1 MQEILKKLR
10 KYEIRIRKVINT
22 QMQGDFHSLFKG
34 SGLEFSDV
42 RDYLYGDDIRR
53 IDWNAS
59 AKGQGTFVKEFQ
71 EEKEQTVFFV
81 VDVSASQELGSKLSK
96 LHIAKEICGV
106 LAISAAKEK
115 NDIGLICFSDQ
126 KERYMKPQKGE
137 KYAYEMILN
146 LFALEPQSTKTDISK
161 MILYTLQTIQRK
173 SVIIM
178 LSDFIDEDYS
188 HHLKALS
195 RKHDLVMIHLYDE
208 QEISL
213 PRLGIIP
220 VFDKE
225 TQKTLWVNTSSKAFR
240 QMQRQRFETIT
251 QTLKEVALKSNANY
265 LAVHTEEDFV
275 PQLVELFRKR
285 NKQRLKK

>member
-10 KYEIRIRKVINT
+10 KYEIRIRKVIDT
-22 QMQGDFHSLFKG
+22 QRQGDFHSIFKG

-81 VDVSASQELGSKLSK
+81 IDVSASQELGGKQSKLR
-96 LHIAKEICGV
+96 IAQEICGV

-115 NDIGLICFSDQ
+115 NDIGLICFSEQ
-126 KERYMKPQKGE
+126 KERYMKPKKGE

-146 LFALEPQSTKTDISK
+146 LFTLQAQSAKTDISK
-161 MILYTLQTIQRK
+161 MILYTLQTIKRK
-173 SVIIM
+173 SVIIL
-178 LSDFIDEDYS
+178 LSDFIDENYS
-188 HHLKALS
+188 QHLKALS
-195 RKHDLVMIHLYDE
+195 KKHDLVMIHLYDE
-208 QEISL
+208 KEISL
-213 PRLGIIP
+213 PRLGIVP
-220 VFDKE
+220 VYDKE
-225 TQKTLWVNTSSKAFR
+225 SKKTFWINTSSKTFR
-240 QMQRQRFETIT
+240 KMQQARFSSTT
-251 QTLKEVALKSNANY
+251 DNLKEVALRSNANY
-265 LAVHTEEDFV
+265 LAINTEEDFV
-275 PQLVELFRKR
+275 PQLIELFRKR

>member
-81 VDVSASQELGSKLSK
+81 IDVSASQELGCGQSKLRV
-96 LHIAKEICGV
+96 AQEICGV

-126 KERYMKPQKGE
+126 KERYMKPKKGE
-137 KYAYEMILN
+137 KYAYEMIIN
-146 LFALEPQSTKTDISK
+146 LFGLQAQSTKTDISR
-161 MILYTLQTIQRK
+161 MILYTLQTVKRK
-173 SVIIM
+173 SVIIF
-178 LSDFIDEDYS
+178 LSDFIDQEYS
-188 HHLKALS
+188 QHLKALS
-195 RKHDLVMIHLYDE
+195 KKHDLVLIHLYEE

-213 PRLGIIP
+213 PRLGIVP
-220 VFDKE
+220 VYDKE
-225 TQKTLWVNTSSKAFR
+225 SKKTLWINTSSKVFR
-240 QMQRQRFETIT
+240 QMQQQRFESIT
-251 QTLKEVALKSNANY
+251 EDLQAVALKSNANY
-265 LAVHTEEDFV
+265 LAINTEEDFV
-275 PQLVELFRKR
+275 PKLIELFRKR

>member
-10 KYEIRIRKVINT
+10 KYEIRIRKVIDT
-22 QMQGDFHSLFKG
+22 QRQGDFHSIFKG

-59 AKGQGTFVKEFQ
+59 SKGQGTFVKEFQ

-81 VDVSASQELGSKLSK
+81 IDVSASQELGGEQSKLR
-96 LHIAKEICGV
+96 IAQEICGV

-146 LFALEPQSTKTDISK
+146 LFALQTQSTKTDISK
-161 MILYTLQTIQRK
+161 MILYTLQTVKRK
-173 SVIIM
+173 SVIIL
-178 LSDFIDEDYS
+178 LSDFIDENYS
-188 HHLKALS
+188 QRLKALS
-195 RKHDLVMIHLYDE
+195 QKHDLVLIHLYDDK
-208 QEISL
+208 EISL
-213 PRLGIIP
+213 PRLGIVP
-220 VFDKE
+220 VYDKE
-225 TQKTLWVNTSSKAFR
+225 TKKTFWINTSSKMFR
-240 QMQRQRFETIT
+240 EMQQTRFVDIT
-251 QTLKEVALKSNANY
+251 ETLKEIALRNNANY
-265 LAVHTEEDFV
+265 LAINTEEDFV
-275 PQLVELFRKR
+275 PQLIELFRKR
-285 NKQRLKK
+285 NKQKLKK

>member
-81 VDVSASQELGSKLSK
+81 IDVSASQELGRRQSKLR
-96 LHIAKEICGV
+96 IAQEICGV

-146 LFALEPQSTKTDISK
+146 LFALQAQSTKTDISR
-161 MILYTLQTIQRK
+161 MILYTLQTIKRK
-173 SVIIM
+173 SVIIF
-178 LSDFIDEDYS
+178 LSDFIDKEYS
-188 HHLKALS
+188 QHLKALS
-195 RKHDLVMIHLYDE
+195 KKHDLVMIHLYDE

-220 VFDKE
+220 VYDKE
-225 TQKTLWVNTSSKAFR
+225 TKKTLWVNTSSKAFR
-240 QMQRQRFETIT
+240 QMQEQRFESIT
-251 QTLKEVALKSNANY
+251 EDLKAVALKSNANY
-265 LAVHTEEDFV
+265 LAINTEEDFV
-275 PQLVELFRKR
+275 PQLIELFRKR

>member
-42 RDYLYGDDIRR
+42 RDYLYGDDVRR
-53 IDWNAS
+53 IDWNVS

-71 EEKEQTVFFV
+71 EEKEQTIFFV
-81 VDVSASQELGSKLSK
+81 IDVSASQEIGHKQTKLN
-96 LHIAKEICGV
+96 IAKEICGV

-137 KYAYEMILN
+137 KYAYEIILN
-146 LFALEPQSTKTDISK
+146 LFSLQTQSSKTDLSA
-161 MILYTLQTIQRK
+161 MILYTLQTIKRK
-173 SVIIM
+173 SVII
-178 LSDFIDEDYS
+178 LISDFIDENYQ
-188 HHLKALS
+188 HHLKALAK
-195 RKHDLVMIHLYDE
+195 KHDLVLIRLYDE

-213 PRLGIIP
+213 PRLGIVP
-220 VFDKE
+220 VYDKE
-225 TQKTLWVNTSSKAFR
+225 SKRTLWINTSSKKFR
-240 QMQRQRFETIT
+240 QMQQQRFENIT
-251 QTLKEVALKSNANY
+251 KNLEEIALKTNANY
-265 LAVHTEEDFV
+265 LAINTEEDFV

>member
-81 VDVSASQELGSKLSK
+81 IDVSASQELGSQQSK
-96 LHIAKEICGV
+96 LRIAQEICGV

-115 NDIGLICFSDQ
+115 NDIGLICFSEQ

-146 LFALEPQSTKTDISK
+146 LFALEPQSAKTDISK
-161 MILYTLQTIQRK
+161 MILYTLQTIKRK
-173 SVIIM
+173 SVIIL
-178 LSDFIDEDYS
+178 LSDFIDENYE

-195 RKHDLVMIHLYDE
+195 KKHDLVMIHLYDE
-208 QEISL
+208 KEISL
-213 PRLGIIP
+213 PRLGIVP
-220 VFDKE
+220 VYDKE
-225 TQKTLWVNTSSKAFR
+225 TKKTLWLNTSSKAFR
-240 QMQRQRFETIT
+240 QMQIQRFEKIT
-251 QTLKEVALKSNANY
+251 QNLEEVALKSNANY
-265 LAVHTEEDFV
+265 LAIDTNEDFV
-275 PQLVELFRKR
+275 PQLIELFRKR

>member
-53 IDWNAS
+53 IDWNVS

-81 VDVSASQELGSKLSK
+81 IDVSASQELGNQPNKLRV
-96 LHIAKEICGV
+96 AQEICGV

-137 KYAYEMILN
+137 KYAYEMIIN
-146 LFALEPQSTKTDISK
+146 LFNLQTQSTKTDISR
-161 MILYTLQTIQRK
+161 MILYTLQTVKRK
-173 SVIIM
+173 SVIIL
-178 LSDFIDEDYS
+178 LSDFIDQAYS
-188 HHLKALS
+188 QHLKALS
-195 RKHDLVMIHLYDE
+195 KKHDLVLIHLYDE

-213 PRLGIIP
+213 PRLGIVP
-220 VFDKE
+220 VYDKE
-225 TQKTLWVNTSSKAFR
+225 SKKTLWINTSSKIFR
-240 QMQRQRFETIT
+240 QMQQQRFESIMTN
-251 QTLKEVALKSNANY
+251 LKEIALKSNANY
-265 LAVHTEEDFV
+265 LAINTKEDFV
-275 PQLVELFRKR
+275 PQLIELFRKR
-285 NKQRLKK
+285 NKQKLKK